1 MGAPEGRETV
11 ATAVPDQA
19 LALRVK
25 ELEERLRRT
34 QGSIVCGLSQI
45 LDLRDPNTGTHSARL
60 AEWAVRIAE
69 DFGLDEEHQRNLEVA
84 CILHDIG
91 KIGVPDRILRKKGPL
106 TQRERQRMNRHPE
119 YGWAILRLFPGF
131 ELASLFALH
140 HHERFDGR
148 GYPGGLRGDGIP
160 IGARIVTIVDAFD
173 AMVSDRS
180 YRKRLGLDDAARRL
194 LADSGTQFDPDLVK
208 PFLKLAQG
216 EGAQVELAE
225 PSFEARADP
234 TFRALREARLV
245 ESAWSMLTAAAGTAG
260 DAGALD
266 LQGALFDS
274 IRLRR

>member
-1 MGAPEGRETV
+1 MEAPEGRETV

-194 LADSGTQFDPDLVK
+194 LADSGTQFDPELVK

-245 ESAWSMLTAAAGTAG
+245 GSAWSMLTTAGGAAG

>member
-1 MGAPEGRETV
+1 MEAPEGRETV

-91 KIGVPDRILRKKGPL
+91 KIGVPDRILQKKGPL
-106 TQRERQRMNRHPE
+106 THGERQRMNRHPE

-180 YRKRLGLDDAARRL
+180 YRRRLGIDEAAGRL
-194 LADSGTQFDPDLVK
+194 LAASGTQFDPALVK

-225 PSFEARADP
+225 PSFEARAGP

>member
-1 MGAPEGRETV
+1 METPEGRET
-11 ATAVPDQA
+11 AAPAAPEHA

-25 ELEERLRRT
+25 ELEERLRRN

>member
-1 MGAPEGRETV
+1 MEAPEGRETV
-11 ATAVPDQA
+11 ATVVPDEA

-25 ELEERLRRT
+25 DLEERLRRT

-106 TQRERQRMNRHPE
+106 TQCERQRMNRHPE

-148 GYPGGLRGDGIP
+148 GYPGGLRGEGIP

-180 YRKRLGLDDAARRL
+180 YRRRLGVDEAARRL
-194 LADSGTQFDPDLVK
+194 LAASGTQFDPELVK
-208 PFLKLAQG
+208 PFLKLARG
-216 EGAQVELAE
+216 ERAQVELAE

-234 TFRALREARLV
+234 TFRARREARPV
-245 ESAWSMLTAAAGTAG
+245 ESAWSMLTAAGGTAG

-266 LQGALFDS
+266 LQGVLFDS

>member
-1 MGAPEGRETV
+1 
-11 ATAVPDQA
+11 
-19 LALRVK
+19 
-25 ELEERLRRT
+25 
-34 QGSIVCGLSQI
+34 
-45 LDLRDPNTGTHSARL
+45 
-60 AEWAVRIAE
+60 
-69 DFGLDEEHQRNLEVA
+69 
-84 CILHDIG
+84 
-91 KIGVPDRILRKKGPL
+91 
-106 TQRERQRMNRHPE
+106 MNRHPE

-148 GYPGGLRGDGIP
+148 GYPGGRPGDGIP

-180 YRKRLGLDDAARRL
+180 YRRRLGLDEAAGRL
-194 LADSGTQFDPDLVK
+194 LAASGTQFDPELVK